1 MHGVYNTVC
10 VFIITCLHDT
20 FRGIVIGLAGI
31 QLFTLVQL
39 LDASKEEIHNHI
51 SKLLCFLQLVVNVRK
66 AAYMLDINHLIIK
79 VHIYIVTI
87 ALQGLDLGIAQKL
100 LQYGTSATAG
110 VLLAILVNRI
120 LIEEDDDASLPVR
133 FSSEPS
139 FLLPALQ
146 PYQPDLECPQA
157 TTASSRQNRHDHH

>member
-1 MHGVYNTVC
+1 
-10 VFIITCLHDT
+10 
-20 FRGIVIGLAGI
+20 
-31 QLFTLVQL
+31 
-39 LDASKEEIHNHI
+39 
-51 SKLLCFLQLVVNVRK
+51 
-66 AAYMLDINHLIIK
+66 MLDINHLIIK